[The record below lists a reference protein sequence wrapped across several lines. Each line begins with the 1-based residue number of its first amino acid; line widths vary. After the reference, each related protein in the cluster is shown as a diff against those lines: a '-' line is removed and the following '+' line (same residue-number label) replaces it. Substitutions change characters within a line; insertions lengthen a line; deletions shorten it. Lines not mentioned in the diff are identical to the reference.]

1 MTNTEIKQ
9 QLIQQFNDATRTLH
23 QLEGAIQLLQQIEE
37 RDAVAKEVAEEP
49 TPIPIVED

>member
-23 QLEGAIQLLQQIEE
+23 QLEGAIHLLGQIEE
-37 RDAVAKEVAEEP
+37 RDTASASEE
-49 TPIPIVED
+49 TVEETTED